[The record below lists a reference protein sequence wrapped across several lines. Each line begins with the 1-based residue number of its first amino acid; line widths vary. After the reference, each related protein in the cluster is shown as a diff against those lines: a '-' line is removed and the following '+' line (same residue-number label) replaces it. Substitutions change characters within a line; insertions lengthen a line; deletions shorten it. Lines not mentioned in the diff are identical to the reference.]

1 MLVGILGPGLWTL
14 DDASC
19 GWGNGREV
27 WAAFS
32 YVEDLSLGGASIYW
46 LTFLAGKTVPYSH
59 GPRN

>member
-32 YVEDLSLGGASIYW
+32 YVEDLSLVDFPCWQNGTLFS
-46 LTFLAGKTVPYSH
+46 LT
-59 GPRN
+59 